1 MSIGYTFEEAAA
13 VQEQARNDENGYD
26 DVHTQRNGVVGGA
39 VRQWELA
46 IKLETGSE
54 HYQQYAYSREEN
66 FTLDGRFR
74 LSIVL
79 P

>member
-1 MSIGYTFEEAAA
+1 MPRVSVGYTFKEAAA

-46 IKLETGSE
+46 IK
-54 HYQQYAYSREEN
+54 
-66 FTLDGRFR
+66 
-74 LSIVL
+74 
-79 P
+79 